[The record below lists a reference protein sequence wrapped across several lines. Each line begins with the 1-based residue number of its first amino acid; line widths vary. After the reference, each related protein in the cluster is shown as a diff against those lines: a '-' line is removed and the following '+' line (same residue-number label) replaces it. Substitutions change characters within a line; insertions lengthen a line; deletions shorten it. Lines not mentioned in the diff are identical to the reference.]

1 MPNKKNLLIYAHY
14 YIPDTAS
21 TGQILRE
28 LAEGMLDKFNITVIC
43 VVPSYLGIIE
53 DKYKTQKYY
62 EEEINGVKVLR
73 IRVPEFSKTNKK
85 SRVKNIV
92 SYFFGAMGATFKVGK
107 MDYVFSISQPPILGG
122 LLGVWGKWMKHA
134 KYIYN
139 IQDFN
144 PEQVLAVSYTKSKF
158 ITDVMMW
165 FDKFSCKRSD
175 LIITVGRDL
184 VETVENRFKGRKVPK
199 TVMINN
205 WIDENEIYPLDES
218 NEKVIAFKEKYSLDN
233 KFVIMY
239 SGNIGLYY
247 DLENLIR
254 VVERFKP
261 GTKTADG
268 REVVFAFV
276 GAGSVLDK
284 LVLYVREHQIDN
296 VTFIPYQDKISNIV
310 ERFKELSEN
319 WKKLLQEKAQLP
331 EKGFNDKD
339 RKKLTRL
346 KKNFIRDLQD
356 YEYTSISN
364 VSAIEISDDNYLPV
378 IDNFDMK
385 FDSSASDN
393 VRAIWAYT
401 MALLQT
407 SEKCG
412 GNHPGLLIFDEPA
425 QHSIGAVD
433 TKAFFDSILN
443 LGDNC
448 QVIIGI
454 TINNADIREVISEIG
469 EEKCNVVNIGEKA
482 FV

>member
-1 MPNKKNLLIYAHY
+1 MAKKKLLIYAHY

-28 LAEGMLDKFNITVIC
+28 LAEGMLDKFDITIIC
-43 VVPSYLGIIE
+43 VVPSYLGTIE

-92 SYFFGAMGATFKVGK
+92 SYFFGAMAATFKVGK

-122 LLGVWGKWMKHA
+122 LLGVWGKWVKHA

-144 PEQVLAVSYTKSKF
+144 PEQVLAVGYTKSKL
-158 ITDVMMW
+158 ITDAMMW

-175 LIITVGRDL
+175 LVITVGRDL
-184 VETVENRFKGRKVPK
+184 VETVENRFKGKKIPK

-218 NEKVIAFKEKYSLDN
+218 NERVVAFKKKYGLDG

-247 DLENLIR
+247 DLENLIK
-254 VVERFKP
+254 VVERIKP

-268 REVVFAFV
+268 REVVFAFA

-284 LVLYVREHQIDN
+284 LVLYVKEHHMDN
-296 VTFIPYQDKISNIV
+296 VTFIPYQDKADLIYSLNAGDVHWCVNAKGIKGVSCPSNYVKEHHMDNVTFIPYQDKADLIYSLNAGDVHWCVNAKGIKGVSCPSKAYGIMAASKPILGVLEAGSEVRCLIEDTHGGLCCEPGEYDKV
-310 ERFKELSEN
+310 EENIRWFIENAGNSELKAMGARGRDN
-319 WKKLLQEKAQLP
+319 LEK
-331 EKGFNDKD
+331 N
-339 RKKLTRL
+339 LTR
-346 KKNFIRDLQD
+346 
-356 YEYTSISN
+356 N
-364 VSAIEISDDNYLPV
+364 VSVRKYAEEIL
-378 IDNFDMK
+378 K
-385 FDSSASDN
+385 
-393 VRAIWAYT
+393 
-401 MALLQT
+401 L
-407 SEKCG
+407 
-412 GNHPGLLIFDEPA
+412 
-425 QHSIGAVD
+425 
-433 TKAFFDSILN
+433 
-443 LGDNC
+443 
-448 QVIIGI
+448 
-454 TINNADIREVISEIG
+454 
-469 EEKCNVVNIGEKA
+469 
-482 FV
+482 